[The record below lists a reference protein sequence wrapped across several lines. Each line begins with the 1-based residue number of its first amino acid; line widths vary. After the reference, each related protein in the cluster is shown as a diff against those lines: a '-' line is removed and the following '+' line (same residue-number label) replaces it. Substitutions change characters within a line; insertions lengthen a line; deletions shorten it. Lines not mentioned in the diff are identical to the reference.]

1 MTPEQSVK
9 FEISYNVKQDIQTY
23 VAFSLTD
30 ADRNIWIYND
40 NTMDNLTS
48 GKGDVKVNYQ
58 CSLAGLNDIKLK
70 LEITVRD
77 ANNQVLAFLPADEI
91 PVIVLN
97 RDDIDE
103 DDESAKD
110 SATGIIQR
118 NGKWSF
124 S

>member
-1 MTPEQSVK
+1 MIIRWT
-9 FEISYNVKQDIQTY
+9 T
-23 VAFSLTD
+23 
-30 ADRNIWIYND
+30 
-40 NTMDNLTS
+40 TS

-103 DDESAKD
+103 DRRVSQKILQLVLFREMGS
-110 SATGIIQR
+110 GIFLR
-118 NGKWSF
+118 ERKF
-124 S
+124 E

>member
-1 MTPEQSVK
+1 MILS
-9 FEISYNVKQDIQTY
+9 
-23 VAFSLTD
+23 
-30 ADRNIWIYND
+30 
-40 NTMDNLTS
+40 
-48 GKGDVKVNYQ
+48 
-58 CSLAGLNDIKLK
+58 LK

>member
-1 MTPEQSVK
+1 MYWPLASW
-9 FEISYNVKQDIQTY
+9 QT
-23 VAFSLTD
+23 FF
-30 ADRNIWIYND
+30 
-40 NTMDNLTS
+40 
-48 GKGDVKVNYQ
+48 
-58 CSLAGLNDIKLK
+58 
-70 LEITVRD
+70 
-77 ANNQVLAFLPADEI
+77 QVLAFLPADEI

-97 RDDIDE
+97 RDDIDD

>member
-1 MTPEQSVK
+1 M
-9 FEISYNVKQDIQTY
+9 
-23 VAFSLTD
+23 
-30 ADRNIWIYND
+30 
-40 NTMDNLTS
+40 
-48 GKGDVKVNYQ
+48 
-58 CSLAGLNDIKLK
+58 
-70 LEITVRD
+70 RD

-97 RDDIDE
+97 RNDIDE

-124 S
+124 LSKKESLNESIDYLYQL